1 MDKLNDIQKQAVLST
16 EKNILVIAGAG
27 SGKTTV
33 LSKRIQK
40 LVESGVETRHIL
52 AITFTNKAAAEMRER
67 INVGGVMIKTF
78 HGLGLLIIRQNL
90 EYISYLKEDFAII
103 DRQDQKR
110 IIKHLFNKDST
121 YKPNEI
127 LAAVTYAKSNSVI
140 KSNLHL
146 NALETMQEYVLKYEE
161 YTKKNNSIDFD
172 DLLLLS
178 NELLSENIIS
188 SRYKYLHILIDEYQ
202 DTSDI
207 QTAMINKIIKDKTN
221 TFYVGDVD
229 QAIYGW
235 RGANVGNILSLEKKG
250 YTIIKLEQNYRST
263 AKILDGANKLIANNQ
278 VRYDKHLWTSKQGGS
293 NISYKECEDKTDE
306 MSVILRELDFLL
318 QLGPSDTNALLY
330 RFNYQSK
337 AIEETLVK
345 NNIQYI
351 MYNGL
356 RFYERME
363 VKDVIAYI
371 KLLINHNDNNSFLRV
386 VNTPKRKIGDVT
398 IKKIADSAELN
409 NISYY
414 SAASL
419 MNFKGLNEF
428 FSVINKYSSLILEDF
443 DKYFE
448 MYLEEIGYM
457 NFLRTYDEMFE
468 ERCQNITEL
477 KESMSNAMSEEQ
489 SLNEYLNELVLF
501 ENAEKTD
508 DAKVVLSTIHG
519 VKGLEFDNV
528 FLVDC
533 NENILPPRSALED
546 NEQLEEERR
555 VVYVAI
561 TRARKKLFCSYVT
574 RDHYYDYLKPSRF
587 LYEMGME
594 KKKKGFTIF

>member
-16 EKNILVIAGAG
+16 DKNILVIAGAG

-33 LSKRIQK
+33 LSKRIEK
-40 LVESGVETRHIL
+40 LVECGVETRHIL

-67 INVGGVMIKTF
+67 ISVGGVMIKTF

-90 EYISYLKEDFAII
+90 EYISYLSEDFAII
-103 DRQDQKR
+103 DRGDQKR
-110 IIKHLFNKDST
+110 IIKHLFNKDSN

-127 LAAVTYAKSNSVI
+127 LAAITYAKSNSVI

-161 YTKKNNSIDFD
+161 YTKQNNSIDFD

-178 NELLSENIIS
+178 NELLSEDIVS

-263 AKILDGANKLIANNQ
+263 AKILEGANNLIANNK
-278 VRYDKHLWTSKQGGS
+278 VRYDKHLWTAKNGGT
-293 NISYKECEDKTDE
+293 NINYKECEDKTDE

-318 QLGPSDTNALLY
+318 QLGPTDTNALLY

-337 AIEETLVK
+337 AIEEMLVK
-345 NNIQYI
+345 NNIQYV

-371 KLLINHNDNNSFLRV
+371 KLLINHNDNNSFLRI

-409 NISYY
+409 NVSYY

-428 FSVINKYSSLILEDF
+428 FNVIKKYSSLIVEDF

-448 MYLEEIGYM
+448 LYLEEIGYM
-457 NFLRTYDEMFE
+457 NFLRSYDETFE
-468 ERCQNITEL
+468 ERSLNIIEL
-477 KESMSNAMSEEQ
+477 KESMSNAINEEQ

-501 ENAEKTD
+501 ENAEKSD

-561 TRARKKLFCSYVT
+561 TRARKKLFCSYLT